1 MKRTEVRFEQ
11 EVSLDHID
19 VVIRAPEKDETVL
32 KLMEQLA
39 GNLPRT
45 LTVSDGGGNI
55 RTIPEEE
62 IILVSVDGKIVKIVT
77 ADGSCTT
84 RQSLQRLESALDSQR
99 FVRIS
104 RYEIVN
110 LEKVRRYDFTLGGTL
125 RLELEGGI
133 ETWASR
139 RCIAAIRKRLM
150 GKEW

>member
-11 EVSLDHID
+11 DVSLDHID
-19 VVIRAPEKDETVL
+19 VVIRAPEKDATVL

-45 LTVSDGGGNI
+45 LTVSDGDGNI

-77 ADGSCTT
+77 EDGSCTT
-84 RQSLQRLESALDSQR
+84 RQSLQRLESALDPQR

-104 RYEIVN
+104 RYEIIN